1 MAHRGH
7 IKLNEDKH
15 RIIIVGT
22 GKARVDIHV
31 GEVQLE
37 ENDNEKLLGITFAK
51 KLSIEKHIKHSVKK
65 LLKRSMHLYV
75 LQSTWNPIN

>member
-7 IKLNEDKH
+7 IKLNEDKY

-22 GKARVDIHV
+22 GKARVDVHV

-51 KLSIEKHIKHSVKK
+51 KLSIEKHVKHSVNYSSAQCTCMYFN
-65 LLKRSMHLYV
+65 LHG
-75 LQSTWNPIN
+75 TP